1 MNNLTLAEKRRLLSL
16 IRQIHITNERR
27 RALERRAQDLLTES
41 QINLRELA
49 YPSTNAVRNIVR
61 RIGQFENTM
70 NYHNQHI
77 ASLSN
82 RIIRNYPFAAN
93 NPLNRTEANVRNS
106 INRYLRTARSAVN
119 KWTFFTGL
127 KRVQRRNRNRSHH

>member
-1 MNNLTLAEKRRLLSL
+1 MNNLSLAEKRRLLSL
-16 IRQIHITNERR
+16 IRQIYRTNERK
-27 RALERRAQDLLTES
+27 RAVARRAQDLLTES

-77 ASLSN
+77 ESLSN

-93 NPLNRTEANVRNS
+93 NPLNRTEANVRSS
-106 INRYLRTARSAVN
+106 INRYLRTARTVAN

-127 KRVQRRNRNRSHH
+127 KRVQRRNRNR

>member
-41 QINLRELA
+41 QMNVRELA
-49 YPSTNAVRNIVR
+49 YPSTNAARNIVR

-82 RIIRNYPFAAN
+82 RIIRNYPFAATH
-93 NPLNRTEANVRNS
+93 PLNRTEANVRNS
-106 INRYLRTARSAVN
+106 INRYLRTARSAAN
-119 KWTFFTGL
+119 QWTFFTGL
-127 KRVQRRNRNRSHH
+127 KRVQRRNRNRSL